1 MKSFFVTLILLSS
14 VVINPSLH
22 SSTSSY
28 DEVLSP
34 KTILFWN
41 TEQKLH
47 GFKNMEDIFPTRL
60 IRKSKNPYSLTY
72 EPRSL
77 DGLTYKYKG
86 KKYSLEDYIQAFKVA
101 GLIVIRDGK
110 ILYES
115 YNFGNNEESKWV
127 SFSVTKSV
135 TSMLLGA
142 AMKDGF
148 INSVNDPIVSYL
160 PQLKNSHYDRVS
172 IKQILHMSSGV
183 DWNEDYNDPS
193 SDVSIASAYNS
204 LKLYN
209 YLRTLGTSS
218 EPGAKFNYNT
228 AETNLIGGLVRSA
241 TSYNLSNYLEQK
253 IWQPFGMEFDAYW
266 VLDYDHKEE
275 LGGCCINATLRD
287 YARIG
292 IFAMNNGI
300 LENGI
305 NVLPREWMQ
314 QSTSPSPNLE
324 YYGYQWWLDG
334 SNYNSFYADGIF
346 GQFIW
351 IDPDS
356 KTVVAMHSAREDAD
370 VSSYAGGHR
379 LNFMISLFQEINK

>member
-110 ILYES
+110 ILHES